1 MSNNLFKNNNIKT
14 IGDLWDSQI
23 DLEDNYDQMNTPEKV
38 GVVNS
43 YVARCENDKNYNNE
57 KDIIDYFSLRYDVPM
72 DGIPYI
78 GRDQGGTKYNKMAI
92 LAMNKIGL

>member
-1 MSNNLFKNNNIKT
+1 MSNYSSKNNNIKT

-23 DLEDNYDQMNTPEKV
+23 NLEDDYDQMNTPEKV

-43 YVARCENDKNYNNE
+43 HVARCENDKNYIND
-57 KDIIDYFSLRYDVPM
+57 KDIMDYFSSRYDVPM
-72 DGIPYI
+72 DGIPYL
-78 GRDQGGTKYNKMAI
+78 GRDQGTTKYNKMAI